1 MKTLVRYFI
10 LVFLALPVIGCKVDT
25 EYDFANLDT
34 TVTVLKGAEFP
45 VPNARILLKDVFPL
59 ENNDFIACDASG
71 NYLINVALDPIDMQF
86 YIPESGED
94 KVSVD
99 FMSVQYTFDEVPDF
113 LSGKDQRVVLD
124 LSDMQVG
131 LRVDSD
137 IPAELSIGTV
147 IESIRSGAVSQRC
160 SIKDLNVAYG
170 SNQYV
175 FVEEKSFSDPDNY
188 RALPGLGKLLSP
200 IPDAVRI
207 GNVEVYVD
215 AEQRARVAH
224 DQLYHLSCLVSA
236 ESPIMFAEG
245 TRFLLS
251 APLNASLN
259 LDEIGLKKAV
269 LSLQIENSMP
279 LDFSFTLH
287 AFDAS
292 GNRLDSIQVAP
303 DFESIP
309 ALGRTNGSITLT
321 TPGDLRFSSLELE
334 LTASVPA
341 SLASSEYYGTCLN
354 RNQGLNLT
362 GMSLYLPDGIQIK
375 LNPSSGNK

>member
-1 MKTLVRYFI
+1 MRFIIHSLAVIFLV
-10 LVFLALPVIGCKVDT
+10 LSVIGCKVDS
-25 EYDFANLDT
+25 EYDFSNLDT

-59 ENNDFIACDASG
+59 EDNEFITCDENG
-71 NYLINVALDPIDMQF
+71 NYLIDVALDPIDLQF
-86 YIPESGED
+86 YVPGSGAD
-94 KVSVD
+94 KISVD
-99 FMSVQYTFDEVPDF
+99 FQSVQYTFDEVPDF

-131 LRVDSD
+131 LRVESD
-137 IPAELSIGTV
+137 IPAELSIGTA
-147 IESIRSGAVSQRC
+147 IESIRSGAVSRRC
-160 SIKDLNVAYG
+160 TIDNLNVAYG

-175 FVEEKSFSDPDNY
+175 FLEEKSFSDPDNY
-188 RALPGLGKLLSP
+188 RAVPGLGKLFSP
-200 IPDAVRI
+200 IPDALRI
-207 GNVEVYVD
+207 GTVEVYAD
-215 AEQRARVAH
+215 AAQRALVAH
-224 DQLYHLSCLVSA
+224 DQLYNLSCRVSA
-236 ESPIMFAEG
+236 ESPIRFAEG
-245 TRFLLS
+245 TRFILS
-251 APLNASLN
+251 APLNAALN

-269 LSLQIENSMP
+269 LSLQMENSMP

-292 GNRLDSIQVAP
+292 GNRLDSIQVTP

-309 ALGRTNGSITLT
+309 ALGKASGSITLST
-321 TPGDLRFSSLELE
+321 AGDLRFSSLELE

-341 SLASSEYYGTCLN
+341 SLASTDYYGTCLN
-354 RNQGLNLT
+354 RNQGLYLT

>member
-10 LVFLALPVIGCKVDT
+10 VVFLVLPVIGCKIDP
-25 EYDFANLDT
+25 EYDFSNLDT

-45 VPNARILLKDVFPL
+45 VPNARILLREVFPL
-59 ENNDFIACDASG
+59 ENNDFVICDESG
-71 NYLINVALDPIDMQF
+71 NYLIDVALDPIDLQF
-86 YIPESGED
+86 YIPESGPD
-94 KVSVD
+94 RVSVD
-99 FMSVQYTFDEVPDF
+99 FEPVQYTFDAVPDF

-124 LSDMQVG
+124 LSDMQVD

-137 IPAELSIGTV
+137 IPAEFSIGTA
-147 IESIRSGAVSQRC
+147 IESIRSGAVSRRC
-160 SIKDLNVAYG
+160 SIDGLNVAYG

-175 FVEEKSFSDPDNY
+175 FVEEKSSSDPDYY
-188 RALPGLGKLLSP
+188 RAVPGLGELFSP

-207 GNVEVYVD
+207 GTVEVYAD
-215 AEQRARVAH
+215 AEQRALAAH
-224 DQLYHLSCLVSA
+224 DRLYHLSCLVSA
-236 ESPIMFAEG
+236 ESPIKFAEG
-245 TRFLLS
+245 TRFILS

-321 TPGDLRFSSLELE
+321 TAGDLRFSGLELE

-341 SLASSEYYGTCLN
+341 SLVSSEYYGTCLN
-354 RNQGLNLT
+354 RNQGLNMT